1 MLLMTKL
8 NNYKFTEKLFIN
20 FLYYIIFIFLLFSQ
34 KFALSQTNDAQ
45 KKLLPQNIRND
56 IKVSKLSKPSL
67 GSVGVSTEANNLI
80 GINIWQNMQA
90 REITEHLNYLPD
102 ILPSKYLQ
110 FFLNDIYL
118 STSVPPKG
126 KSEEILKFLETR
138 LFKIKNSGQSQNLY
152 KLVSQ
157 LPKGKRWEI
166 WRRWQTEYDL
176 INRQDKKACQL
187 ISEESKVNTSNF
199 WQMARIFCLTI
210 EGKRDQSEFILDLI
224 RTRGFEDQIFEDLF
238 QSIYNENNTLNFE
251 NVKDQIQPLHI
262 VMMDTLK
269 IQIKANYIA
278 HLGIEYTDSFL
289 TLNYLTPK
297 ARSFLLDKKINYS
310 FVSVDQ
316 IIENYK
322 SVADGNVD
330 FKKAYSDF
338 INEPNGYNRANVWL
352 SVINMKDEVK
362 KANSIFDIIKTETSN
377 GRFSDVI
384 GLYLT
389 ILDQINNVSLTKE
402 QNEFI
407 QKLKISSEPN
417 LYPDNNYVNIISLK
431 EGKIW
436 DWNLI
441 LKEKAWPLISLI
453 EKAGMLE
460 PNSLNWLEYLKNLKE
475 DELNE
480 ENYFKWESNYS
491 LKRFVLTKS
500 IQQAAKN
507 DDKTLTVL
515 LTARL
520 FGDNPLIDFDLN
532 DLLIVRSALN
542 KIGLKNLAK
551 KLTQE
556 IMITKIINL

>member
-1 MLLMTKL
+1 MLMMTKL
-8 NNYKFTEKLFIN
+8 INCKVIEKIFIN
-20 FLYYIIFIFLLFSQ
+20 ILYYSIFIFIM
-34 KFALSQTNDAQ
+34 FAQNFAHSQTNYAQ
-45 KKLLPQNIRND
+45 KELSPENISNG

-67 GSVGVSTEANNLI
+67 GSLGISTEANNLI
-80 GINIWQNMQA
+80 GINIWENMQA
-90 REITEHLNYLPD
+90 QEIIEHLNYLPD

-118 STSVPPKG
+118 SISVPPKG
-126 KSEEILKFLETR
+126 KSDEILKFLETR

-157 LPKGKRWEI
+157 LPKGKRWKI
-166 WRRWQTEYDL
+166 WRRWQTEYEL
-176 INRQDKKACQL
+176 INRQDKKACQF
-187 ISEESKVNTSNF
+187 INEESKVNSSNF
-199 WQMARIFCLTI
+199 WQMARIFCLSI
-210 EGKRDQSEFILDLI
+210 AGKRDQSEFILDLI
-224 RTRGFEDQIFEDLF
+224 KTRGFEDQIFEDLF
-238 QSIYNENNTLNFE
+238 QSIYNENKIVNLE
-251 NVKDQIQPLHI
+251 NKKNKIQPLHI

-269 IQIKANYIA
+269 ISIKADYIA
-278 HLGIEYTDSFL
+278 HLGIEYTDSLL
-289 TLNYLTPK
+289 TLNYLTSK

-352 SVINMKDEVK
+352 GVINMKDEIR
-362 KANSIFDIIKTETSN
+362 KANSIFDIIKSETNN
-377 GRFSDVI
+377 GRFNDVI
-384 GLYLT
+384 NLYLT
-389 ILDQINNVSLTKE
+389 ILDQIDNSSLTKE

-417 LYPDNNYVNIISLK
+417 LYPDDNYVNIISLE

-441 LKEKAWPLISLI
+441 LKERAWPLIPVI

-460 PNSLNWLEYLKNLKE
+460 PNSLNWLDYLKNLKE

-491 LKRFVLTKS
+491 LNRFVLTRS
-500 IQQAAKN
+500 IQQAARN
-507 DDKTLTVL
+507 DNKTLTVL

-520 FGDNPLIDFDLN
+520 LGDNPLIDFDLN
-532 DLLIVRSALN
+532 NLLTVRSSLN

-551 KLTQE
+551 NLTQE
-556 IMITKIINL
+556 IMITKILNL